1 MDNILFQLYF
11 IGSLIVIILIRVSF
25 LFISEWC
32 WLHNFIMKMK
42 RQFLCLSIILRS
54 FYQKICDNSHL
65 YLINWGKQHLPL
77 TYNDTK
83 IWSIDFIRINWKI
96 FCVGLFIVLL
106 YYELSEP
113 IQKISVAKFDDTFKI
128 VAQILE
134 RNHFLNFYL
143 SGSMIVACIFFCK
156 RKWANLYKSLGFV
169 FFSIII
175 TEIVCCNSGWNY
187 IKIWPTNYRFDQ
199 LIILLI
205 WAPVIVDILKC
216 RRLFHIKHHYD
227 VHKAFTNVLPGE
239 SKVET
244 KRTEYA
250 KSFAEKLL
258 YVDIKKSSYAAG
270 ISGEWGSGKT
280 TFMKDIQNHTSNKT
294 YQIWFNPWNSQSPK
308 QIIEDYFGL
317 LSSTVHGVYEPLE
330 KMLINYSKLLTELE
344 LHPLLDKV
352 IGYIPTDREDNIT
365 NA

>member
-143 SGSMIVACIFFCK
+143 SGSM
-156 RKWANLYKSLGFV
+156 
-169 FFSIII
+169 
-175 TEIVCCNSGWNY
+175 
-187 IKIWPTNYRFDQ
+187 
-199 LIILLI
+199 
-205 WAPVIVDILKC
+205 
-216 RRLFHIKHHYD
+216 
-227 VHKAFTNVLPGE
+227 
-239 SKVET
+239 
-244 KRTEYA
+244 
-250 KSFAEKLL
+250 
-258 YVDIKKSSYAAG
+258 
-270 ISGEWGSGKT
+270 
-280 TFMKDIQNHTSNKT
+280 M
-294 YQIWFNPWNSQSPK
+294 
-308 QIIEDYFGL
+308 
-317 LSSTVHGVYEPLE
+317 
-330 KMLINYSKLLTELE
+330 
-344 LHPLLDKV
+344 
-352 IGYIPTDREDNIT
+352 
-365 NA
+365 